1 MAKLPNP
8 DEIYG
13 RFNLPPQDLD
23 LLGFC
28 AGKKAGQV
36 DQWIKQLRHT
46 QIGKTASL
54 LYQAVPQVAHL
65 RTDPKTRFEM
75 LELLWPVTQQAI
87 QGLSRDFL
95 NQPLVLPEPAQKA
108 ALVAQA
114 LQKNLVDGYTL
125 CTLDLHRQK
134 LSRHAN
140 RELLVSAL
148 YRAVTGIGLLM
159 LRNHQLYTQI
169 PAGHWTRIHGLYAIA
184 MHYELHEHLVKI
196 EHSPTDPRNV
206 QDAWLHASGL
216 ACSRLNQLVQQDI
229 SIAFSTLA
237 AWSCHIQIRPGITA
251 DQRNLYVVDL
261 ESDQPPVIKAR
272 HAAAKNHHLTFEL
285 DFQRLVNQVSKMSDS
300 ADMPDDQFLQGTLN
314 RPPGLHESL
323 TQHLLTSWNTAPQR
337 HQDRQ
342 QTNHTI
348 EICAGLTDCHF
359 QMTHETPFEEF
370 LQGHSRGGH
379 DDVQMLLKRA
389 SRSPESD
396 APKARRQCIH
406 NLTVQNTSAGGFCL
420 LWSGE
425 LPSKLEAGELV
436 ALRYPG
442 RETWDLCAV
451 RWIRQLKGAS
461 QLGVQLI
468 ARKAEP
474 CAVAITYDLG
484 GFSDYQRAIRITSPA
499 ISGQPPSLLTFA
511 VPFQAG
517 LRIKLKEAQRETDV
531 RLKQCIYSTGKIKL
545 FTYDVLSAE

>member
-13 RFNLPPQDLD
+13 RFNLPQQDLD

-28 AGKKAGQV
+28 AGKKAAQV
-36 DQWIKQLRHT
+36 NQWINQLRHT
-46 QIGKTASL
+46 QIAKTASL
-54 LYQAVPQVAHL
+54 LYQAVPQVVHL

-87 QGLSRDFL
+87 QGLTRDFL

-125 CTLDLHRQK
+125 CTFDLHRQK

-140 RELLVSAL
+140 KELLVSAL
-148 YRAVTGIGLLM
+148 YRATTGIGRLM

-184 MHYELHEHLVKI
+184 LHYELHEQLVKV
-196 EHSPTDPRNV
+196 EHTATDPRNV
-206 QDAWLHASGL
+206 QDAWVHAVSL

-229 SIAFSTLA
+229 AIAFSTLA
-237 AWSCHIQIRPGITA
+237 AWARHIQIRPEIT
-251 DQRNLYVVDL
+251 DDNRNLYVVDL
-261 ESDQPPVIKAR
+261 ESDQPPVSKAR
-272 HAAAKNHHLTFEL
+272 LSVAQNHHLTFEL

-300 ADMPDDQFLQGTLN
+300 APQADDQFLQGSLSK
-314 RPPGLHESL
+314 PAGLHESL
-323 TQHLLTSWNTAPQR
+323 TRHLLTSWNTVLQR

-342 QTNHTI
+342 QTNHKI
-348 EICAGLTDCHF
+348 EICTGLTDCHF
-359 QMTHETPFEEF
+359 VMANETPFEDF

-379 DDVQMLLKRA
+379 DDVQALLKKAARN
-389 SRSPESD
+389 PEPD
-396 APKARRQCIH
+396 APKPRRQCVH
-406 NLTVQNTSAGGFCL
+406 NLTVQNTSAGGYCL
-420 LWSGE
+420 LWTGD

-442 RETWDLCAV
+442 RESWDLCTV

-468 ARKAEP
+468 ARTAEP
-474 CAVAITYDLG
+474 CAVAVTYDLG
-484 GFSDYQRAIRITSPA
+484 GFSDYQRAIRITTPA
-499 ISGQPPSLLTFA
+499 IKGQPPSLLTFA
-511 VPFQAG
+511 VPFQTG
-517 LRIKLKEAQRETDV
+517 LRIKLKEPQREIDV

-545 FTYDVLSAE
+545 FTYDVHSPE